1 MRPIAEEDN
10 FIQLIRAAMGCSYHI
25 SDCIDW
31 NDIWN
36 SAISNHMEGLIFEA
50 CRMVQGVPE
59 GLLAKMKACHNQ
71 MLAKTVLQG
80 HCIDKLEK
88 VLSEAHIHYGI
99 QKGGILRQDYPK
111 LTMRFMT
118 DIDFYIRAEDRKLIR
133 KAMLEDGFRF
143 RNMESGDEQYCMTD
157 SVGIEFHGR
166 LLYRRVKNGIE
177 NYPCWDYVDENAN
190 RLTEEGY
197 ALNMIGHAVYDLS
210 KGGPGIRYILDLWV
224 YRHRHPQQP
233 DWAKVEEV
241 LKKDGIYEAAK
252 NLMDLSE
259 YLFGNGQRTE
269 LLEEMAEYVMQCG
282 LHGSAMR
289 EAVSELALT
298 GNRFSAL
305 CKQVFRNRAEFENR
319 YPWLKKKPFLLPAAW
334 VIRLG
339 DSFKRHGED
348 ISNWKKQGRTF
359 TPEDIRE
366 QGERL
371 SRFGL

>member
-1 MRPIAEEDN
+1 
-10 FIQLIRAAMGCSYHI
+10 
-25 SDCIDW
+25 
-31 NDIWN
+31 
-36 SAISNHMEGLIFEA
+36 
-50 CRMVQGVPE
+50 
-59 GLLAKMKACHNQ
+59 
-71 MLAKTVLQG
+71 
-80 HCIDKLEK
+80 
-88 VLSEAHIHYGI
+88 
-99 QKGGILRQDYPK
+99 
-111 LTMRFMT
+111 MRFLT
-118 DIDFYIRAEDRKLIR
+118 DLDFYIRPEDRKRIR
-133 KAMLEDGFRF
+133 KVMEENKIFFRGT
-143 RNMESGDEQYCMTD
+143 ESGDEQYHAMD
-157 SVGIEFHGR
+157 NVGVEFHGR
-166 LLYRRVKNGIE
+166 LLYRRIKNGIE
-177 NYPCWDYVDENAN
+177 NYPCWDYVDEDTN

-197 ALNMIGHAVYDLS
+197 ALNLIGHAVYDLS

-252 NLMDLSE
+252 NLMELSE

-282 LHGSAMR
+282 LHGSAKR

-348 ISNWKKQGRTF
+348 ISNWKKQRRTF